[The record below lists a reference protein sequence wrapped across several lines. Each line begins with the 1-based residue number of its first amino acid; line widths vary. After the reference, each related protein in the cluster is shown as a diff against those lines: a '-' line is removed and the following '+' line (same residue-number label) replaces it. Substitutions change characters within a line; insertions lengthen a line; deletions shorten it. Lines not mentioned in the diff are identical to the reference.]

1 MMLANSSA
9 NPCVRIFDNGVLLCL
24 STDGRYFTIQKT
36 SILIISNNTASKN
49 CRPTVS
55 TVVIDFHGMDGRL
68 AITPKWIALSTVRL
82 AFLHIF
88 VTDIMP
94 MGARDFMNTIGWA
107 RLGDNGCLNN
117 FHVDK

>member
-9 NPCVRIFDNGVLLCL
+9 NPCVRILTKLLLVDRWEVLYYPE
-24 STDGRYFTIQKT
+24 DK
-36 SILIISNNTASKN
+36 SILINSNNTASKN